1 MTRCPSCKDET
12 LKSIA
17 DALAVDDLD
26 RALMLGLLG
35 TRPEEN
41 ASQCGDCRARGRLV
55 IEARDERIR
64 ALAARERYRIRQ
76 ARLAERAEVR
86 ARKRAPAA
94 AASMTSKTLPGSV
107 PLPPAA
113 AAALARAKARVAA
126 KPQPE

>member
-1 MTRCPSCKDET
+1 MTHCPSCKDET
-12 LKSIA
+12 LKSLA

-26 RALMLGLLG
+26 RAVTLGLLDA
-35 TRPEEN
+35 RPEQN
-41 ASQCGDCRARGRLV
+41 ASQCGDCRTRARLV

-64 ALAARERYRIRQ
+64 ALAARERYRTRQ

-86 ARKRAPAA
+86 ARKRAP